1 MSEVRLIDGN
11 TLREL
16 VTDMAG
22 KAGTKGAYAAVWKC
36 ARLIDTAPTITPES
50 LGYRKEVVG
59 RWIWYESWSES
70 TTDHM
75 SECEEA
81 GYYCSNCKID
91 LGSYLTET
99 IGETVYV
106 DNSLEPP
113 KLKICP
119 NCGARMDGEP

>member
-50 LGYRKEVVG
+50 LGYRKVVHG
-59 RWIWYESWSES
+59 RWENTVKWWQGGSAWKRCSVCGIISEK
-70 TTDHM
+70 TR
-75 SECEEA
+75 
-81 GYYCSNCKID
+81 YCR
-91 LGSYLTET
+91 
-99 IGETVYV
+99 
-106 DNSLEPP
+106 
-113 KLKICP
+113 
-119 NCGARMDGEP
+119 NCGARMIEKTDCLHQG